1 MVEQNIYDA
10 LEPKIHQRIAEA
22 VADAVP
28 VLDIACGDGRLIG
41 FIASGSGCKTYGV
54 DISVSHLT
62 EAWEKAEARGIS
74 HLVLLAA
81 GDAQELC
88 FLDASF
94 GSLIMLYSLH
104 EIQHLPQAL
113 EKARRVLRLGG
124 KLIVVDPTKGGKAE
138 TLWNE
143 SYYALAEIES
153 MLTRA
158 GFSEL
163 TSDFLYDDIVFI
175 SAEKVSIY

>member
-62 EAWEKAEARGIS
+62 EAW
-74 HLVLLAA
+74 
-81 GDAQELC
+81 
-88 FLDASF
+88 
-94 GSLIMLYSLH
+94 
-104 EIQHLPQAL
+104 
-113 EKARRVLRLGG
+113 
-124 KLIVVDPTKGGKAE
+124 
-138 TLWNE
+138 
-143 SYYALAEIES
+143 
-153 MLTRA
+153 
-158 GFSEL
+158 
-163 TSDFLYDDIVFI
+163 
-175 SAEKVSIY
+175 